1 MQFMPKGAV
10 APLSSL
16 ALVLGLCLASC
27 SGEAAEKAKLEAQA
41 AAEAASAKAAQLAE
55 SASAA
60 AERASDAA
68 ADAAEQLKADVEAAK
83 AKASAELDAAFA
95 QARRYFVD
103 NKDELAVALESRL
116 AELDVEIEA
125 LQATLASASEE
136 AVMRT
141 GLLVAAVDAKRGILE
156 GKLAMLRQAS
166 EDSWQRL
173 QPELENQLA
182 SLEKAL
188 DTARTRLD
196 KTVAETGEDDSGDYK
211 ATPPKELFEVVKVV
225 DGDTIH
231 IQRGGKVDKLRLLSV
246 DTEEKLSGRPFEP
259 SKPET
264 LFGEEAKLWAIDFFA
279 GLADEDGKTRVG
291 VAFPKGEE
299 AYDVYGRLLCHVI
312 LPDGTDFNLKLV
324 EEGWSP
330 YFPKYG
336 YSRICHAAFLEA
348 EARAKAAE
356 LGVWSPEVNKP
367 ANPADPW
374 HKRDYDRLVPW
385 WHARGEAVQG
395 FRMRDETMPGSV
407 VSAEDPEGLA
417 EAVERSAASGYLT
430 SVFGSVDRTF
440 EESDGS
446 LTLLFRSAGEDAVE
460 FRGKVPQRLRAD
472 YAHLALEDRNLG
484 ERQNYLYVVGKPVQ
498 GERGIE
504 VTVTDQ
510 HSVQLGAP
518 DPVYPE

>member
-1 MQFMPKGAV
+1 MQFVFKGAT
-10 APLSSL
+10 APLSSFV
-16 ALVLGLCLASC
+16 LVLGLCLASC
-27 SGEAAEKAKLEAQA
+27 SGQAAENARLEAMA
-41 AAEAASAKAAQLAE
+41 AAEAASQKAAQAAE
-55 SASAA
+55 DAKAA
-60 AERASDAA
+60 AERVSDAA

-83 AKASAELDAAFA
+83 TKASAEFDAAFA
-95 QARRYFVD
+95 QARRYFAD
-103 NKDELAVALESRL
+103 NKDGLALQLESRL

-125 LQATLASASEE
+125 LKVTLASASEE
-136 AVMRT
+136 ALMRT
-141 GLLVAAVDAKRGILE
+141 GLVVAAVDAKRGILT

-166 EDSWQRL
+166 ETSWQQL

-188 DTARTRLD
+188 GDARTRLD
-196 KTVAETGEDDSGDYK
+196 KTVAETGGGGNGDYK
-211 ATPPKELFEVVKVV
+211 VTPPKELFEVVKVV

-231 IQRGGKVDKLRLLSV
+231 IQRNGKVEKLRLLSV
-246 DTEEKLSGRPFEP
+246 DTEEKLSGRPFQP
-259 SKPET
+259 AKPET
-264 LFGEEAKLWAIDFFA
+264 LFGEEAKLWAIDYFA
-279 GLADEDGKTRVG
+279 DLADEDGKTHVG

-312 LPDGTDFNLKLV
+312 LADGTDFNLKLV
-324 EEGWSP
+324 EDGWSP

-336 YSRICHAAFLEA
+336 YSRICHSAFMEA

-356 LGVWSPEVNKP
+356 LGIWNPEVNKP

-374 HKRDYDRLVPW
+374 HKRDYDRIVPW

-407 VSAEDPEGLA
+407 VSAEDPEGME
-417 EAVERSAASGYLT
+417 EAVKRCDTSGYLT
-430 SVFGSVDRTF
+430 SVFGSIDRTF

-446 LTLLFRSAGEDAVE
+446 LTLLFRSAGEDATE
-460 FRGKVPQRLRAD
+460 FRGKVPQNLRSD
-472 YAHLALEDRNLG
+472 YAHLELQDRNQA
-484 ERQNYLYVVGKPVQ
+484 ERQNYLYVVGKPVH
-498 GERGIE
+498 GARGIE
-504 VTVTDQ
+504 ITVTDQ